1 MLEVQHPQC
10 CFVAAARLMAGEMV
24 VMTPHLAVN
33 IHLCYL
39 PPHVSDVLL
48 LVLRESR
55 VLLDALSG
63 LPVSAFHSLLSYTIL
78 ALRMG
83 VSPTSVLQAMH
94 TGWPDKCGPDLASAA
109 VLSACLDDD
118 RLWIPE
124 TTEWRL
130 YLSVLSLMLSV
141 LHASMTHRLFWR
153 DTFLQKYSVEPSLV
167 S

>member
-10 CFVAAARLMAGEMV
+10 CVVAAARLMTGEMV

-33 IHLCYL
+33 IHLSYL

-48 LVLRESR
+48 LVLRDSR
-55 VLLDALSG
+55 SLLNTLAG
-63 LPVSAFHSLLSYTIL
+63 LPVSAFHSLLSYAIL

-83 VSPTSVLQAMH
+83 VSPSTVFQATH
-94 TGWPDKCGPDLASAA
+94 TGWPDKCGPDLATAA

-118 RLWIPE
+118 RLWIHE

-130 YLSVLSLMLSV
+130 YLSASSLMLD
-141 LHASMTHRLFWR
+141 HRRCIDSFGPVC
-153 DTFLQKYSVEPSLV
+153 SI
-167 S
+167 